1 MLHNKQAVMAGIL
14 ILPLS
19 ALHEEEPSQPALVK
33 STARELASLK
43 VKKGSFITCLTPRVH
58 FC

>member
-33 STARELASLK
+33 STARELASFK
-43 VKKGSFITCLTPRVH
+43 VKKGSFINCLTP
-58 FC
+58 

>member
-19 ALHEEEPSQPALVK
+19 ALHEEDPSQPALVK
-33 STARELASLK
+33 STAQELVSLK
-43 VKKGSFITCLTPRVH
+43 VKKRSFINCLTPQIH